1 MNVRPLQAGSGACI
15 IMSTLT
21 LLLLLR
27 RRLAHA
33 PAPGREP
40 EMEAEGWLVR
50 RWIERYGDSVRGSL
64 GKREVGDMACGFF
77 WGGLLRFFL
86 DCWF

>member
-1 MNVRPLQAGSGACI
+1 
-15 IMSTLT
+15 MSTLT

-50 RWIERYGDSVRGSL
+50 RWIERTQIVGLRKTKRLPSL
-64 GKREVGDMACGFF
+64 THVVDGAGKCKTSA
-77 WGGLLRFFL
+77 LATA
-86 DCWF
+86 